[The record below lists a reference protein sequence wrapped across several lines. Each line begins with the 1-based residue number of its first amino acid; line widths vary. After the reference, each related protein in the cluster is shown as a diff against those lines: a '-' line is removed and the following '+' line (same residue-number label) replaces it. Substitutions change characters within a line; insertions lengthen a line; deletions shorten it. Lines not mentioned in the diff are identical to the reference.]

1 MENVRI
7 AILDSYEHVLDFM
20 DNDAPDTLHYYDD
33 VLHEYLQ
40 GSAYTY
46 TFTCSADHDTSQF
59 LIEGNH
65 ISFVYRGKDYFL
77 NIMSTER
84 NEHEIT
90 VEAYG
95 LLFELLNEEK
105 EKYSASSAMT
115 FAQYMKVIDWEESV
129 QIILNEVADKKIKH
143 EWTGTDTVLG
153 RIFSLAN
160 VFSAEV
166 EFEAELEQN
175 YSLKRIV
182 MRVYKEHT
190 DTVQGIGERRQDITL
205 RYGVDV
211 EGITRRIDIK
221 DLYTA
226 IRPFG
231 KDGLTV
237 TSLNKAEY
245 DANGQLEYSSPSG
258 NRNILAP
265 QARDRYPSN
274 LLTAA
279 SDRYIAKIYNYDTDN
294 VNMLYGQALAELK
307 KLSMPKAT
315 YEVTGYFDTNIGDT
329 VDIVDEGYTPTLY
342 LNARVTE
349 QERSFTNPDG
359 NKTTFSNI
367 EEEQS
372 EISEELLQRVNTL
385 IQENKVYTCSIVSDN
400 GVVFKNREGM
410 TTLKAMVLEKGV
422 DVTGDF
428 SLKWYQGETELE
440 ETSRELTV
448 AAADLTDNKAV
459 YSFQAYDSGVVLRG
473 SYQVTVSNI
482 DDGAQGPK
490 GEKGEKGEQGPQGN
504 PGETGDPGKS
514 VESITAEFYLSP
526 SKEEQTGSEWSE
538 APPLWEEGKYLW
550 TRYKVA
556 YKDPEEVA
564 YTTPACDSSWEAAN
578 QVEENLENSEQ
589 EIHQRITDQNADITK
604 NVQEI
609 LLQAL
614 TEYTTTGDF
623 GEFQSTVESQ
633 LKLMSDQ
640 MTLQFTQMQ
649 TKLNDSNE
657 SLQSQLNTITKYFT
671 FDVNGLTIGQADNP
685 YKVIID
691 NDRYSMTVNGTEVM
705 WIADG
710 KVFTP
715 EIEITKVFKLF
726 GYVIDQDSNGN
737 VNMEYVGG
745 DA

>member
-7 AILDSYEHVLDFM
+7 AILDSYEHVLGFM

-46 TFTCSADHDTSQF
+46 TFTCSADHDTSQY

-84 NEHEIT
+84 DEHEIT

-115 FAQYMKVIDWEESV
+115 FAQYMKAIDQEESV
-129 QIILNEVADKKIKH
+129 QIVLNEVADKKIKH

-190 DTVQGIGERRQDITL
+190 DTVQGIGERRKDIVL

-307 KLSMPKAT
+307 KLSTPKAT

-400 GVVFKNREGM
+400 GVVFKNREGT
-410 TTLKAMVLEKGV
+410 TTLKATVLEKGV

-459 YSFQAYDSGVVLRG
+459 YSFAAYDSGEVLRG

-482 DDGAQGPK
+482 DDGARGPK
-490 GEKGEKGEQGPQGN
+490 GEQGAQGD
-504 PGETGDPGKS
+504 PGEAGSPGKS

-526 SKEEQTGSEWSE
+526 SKEEQSGSEWSE

-556 YKDPEEVA
+556 YKDPEEVT

-578 QVEENLENSEQ
+578 QVEENLESSEQ

-640 MTLQFTQMQ
+640 MTLQFSQMQ

-657 SLQSQLNTITKYFT
+657 SLQTQLNTITKYFT
-671 FDVNGLTIGQADNP
+671 FDLNGLTIGQADNP

-715 EIEITKVFKLF
+715 EIEVTKAFKLF
-726 GYVIDQDSNGN
+726 GYVVDQDSNGN